1 LVVLR
6 RFQHVDLLKISSIGT
21 SFGEVTELTQG
32 EYPMLLVGIS
42 NLLDYEICPHITQ
55 YLREHDRYHILNFFL
70 RHLGYRHQ
78 PFRFPSMRDL
88 TLKLHGGQ
96 AVIIFLK
103 HIRGAVL
110 DVKTGGAVT

>member
-1 LVVLR
+1 M
-6 RFQHVDLLKISSIGT
+6 DLLKISSIGT

-70 RHLGYRHQ
+70 DILGIGTS
-78 PFRFPSMRDL
+78 RFDF
-88 TLKLHGGQ
+88 Q
-96 AVIIFLK
+96 AC
-103 HIRGAVL
+103 G
-110 DVKTGGAVT
+110 T